1 MKTLIRLAAG
11 FAALAAISFAGSGP
25 ASALDKVVLR
35 INFTPWAMHSQYF
48 AAKAQGFYADEGIDI
63 DIRPVSSGQT
73 VEALVAGGE
82 QFGLDNA
89 DAFVKA
95 KANDLPIVAIMA
107 DQPNTPTAVITLKK
121 SNITK
126 PADLKGK
133 KISWF
138 QANVKSQLDPL
149 LERGGLTRDDIEYV
163 NVTRGSEVQLLA
175 AGTLDAIWGYAYG
188 QAPTLEQK
196 GFPVN
201 IMPMKDYGL
210 ISYGTVIFTTQALMK
225 DNPDLVKRFLRATL
239 KGYLWAHDHQKEA
252 VAEVIKVAPD
262 RNLELETKKLG
273 IIFGLYNAKDYADRF
288 GEMSDDKWAK
298 TIKFL
303 GEDLP
308 VKPDPSKMYT
318 NEFVDSLDE
327 THQLAEVIQGQAK

>member
-1 MKTLIRLAAG
+1 MKTFIRLATG

-48 AAKAQGFYADEGIDI
+48 AAKAQGFYTDEGIDI
-63 DIRPVSSGQT
+63 EIRPVSAGQT

-95 KANDLPIVAIMA
+95 KAANLPITAIMA
-107 DQPNTPTAVITLKK
+107 DQPDTPKAVITLKK

-126 PADLKGK
+126 PADMKGK

-138 QANVKSQLDPL
+138 QANVKSEMDPL
-149 LERGGLTRDDIEYV
+149 LERGGLSRDDIEYV

-175 AGTLDAIWGYAYG
+175 AGKLDAIWGYAYS
-188 QAPTLEQK
+188 QSATLEQK

-201 IMPMKDYGL
+201 VMAMKDYGL
-210 ISYGTVIFTTQALMK
+210 SSYGTVIFTSDALMK
-225 DNPDLVKRFLRATL
+225 ENPDLVKRFLRATL
-239 KGYLWAHDHQKEA
+239 KGYLWAHDHLKDA
-252 VAEVIKVAPD
+252 VAEVIKVSPD
-262 RNLELETKKLG
+262 RNLDLETKKLG
-273 IIFGLYNAKDYADRF
+273 IIFGLYNSKDYAERF
-288 GEMSDDKWAK
+288 GRMSDEKWAQ
-298 TIKFL
+298 TIEVL
-303 GEDLP
+303 AEDLP
-308 VKPDPSKMYT
+308 ARPDPSKMYT

-327 THQLAEVIQGQAK
+327 TRQLAEVVQKQAK